1 MDQSW
6 VIWDTLKSLCA
17 SVSLSLG
24 SLGNSDSTCLF
35 RCCRHQMKVFTYF
48 RSPLFSF
55 PRSFLPRLWL
65 LAGFPLVE
73 LSRELSSGELR
84 GSVRGIRAASAC
96 PSPLTPALLAIA
108 LHPRSPPKSSIWT
121 PGPIISH
128 HVFPVLVL
136 CVLFQNTPDLPPNG
150 LRLWGSS
157 QSL

>member
-6 VIWDTLKSLCA
+6 VTWDTLKSLCA
-17 SVSLSLG
+17 SVSLSLDNG
-24 SLGNSDSTCLF
+24 DSTCLF
-35 RCCRHQMKVFTYF
+35 RCCRHQMKVFTHF

-84 GSVRGIRAASAC
+84 GSVRGTPAASAC
-96 PSPLTPALLAIA
+96 PSPLMPALPATA
-108 LHPRSPPKSSIWT
+108 LHPRSSPKSSIWT

-136 CVLFQNTPDLPPNG
+136 CVLFQNTPDLLPNG
-150 LRLWGSS
+150 L
-157 QSL
+157 